1 MFRKIFFSSIALL
14 LLVSVTFSAER
25 AMAAYPVSYTVISS
39 EPARAEVS
47 PSYTAGAKST
57 GLGSAAATPYYP
69 TIFYKEYFYRDNNTQ
84 PIRDFRYFG
93 IKTFKPNVERS
104 NKVYRDFRDLPK

>member
-1 MFRKIFFSSIALL
+1 MFKKIILSSIAVILL
-14 LLVSVTFSAER
+14 SSVSFSWAER
-25 AMAAYPVSYTVISS
+25 AMAAYPESYTVSSS
-39 EPARAEVS
+39 EPAKAEIVT
-47 PSYTAGAKST
+47 TASVRSE
-57 GLGSAAATPYYP
+57 GLGTAAATPYYP

-104 NKVYRDFRDLPK
+104 NKVYRDFRDIPK